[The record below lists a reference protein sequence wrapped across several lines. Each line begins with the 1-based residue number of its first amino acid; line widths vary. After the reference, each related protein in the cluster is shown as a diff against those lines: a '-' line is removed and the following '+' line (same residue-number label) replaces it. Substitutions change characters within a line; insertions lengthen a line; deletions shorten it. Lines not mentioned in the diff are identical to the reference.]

1 MEIKQLQKLYKS
13 QPDLYSIL
21 FDIEI
26 LSTSNKDYKIE
37 LTHRKAKI
45 LRRYINK
52 LEKQV
57 ENLNFLRSRCGN
69 IKTTITR
76 EELAEAFEKHI
87 PNIE

>member
-1 MEIKQLQKLYKS
+1 MQIKDLQNLYKS
-13 QPDLYSIL
+13 QPELYSIL
-21 FDIEI
+21 WDIET

-37 LTHRKAKI
+37 LTHREAKI

-52 LEKQV
+52 LEKQA
-57 ENLNFLRSRCGN
+57 ENLQFIKNRCGN
-69 IKTTITR
+69 IKTTITP